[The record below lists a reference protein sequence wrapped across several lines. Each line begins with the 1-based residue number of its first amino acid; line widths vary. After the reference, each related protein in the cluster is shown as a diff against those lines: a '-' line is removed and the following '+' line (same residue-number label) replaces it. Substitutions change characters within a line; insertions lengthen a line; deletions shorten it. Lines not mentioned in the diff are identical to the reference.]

1 MLFYPSPFPQFF
13 TGLGISQPAVVPSPS
28 LFPTAHAPR
37 FRRALPA
44 QVHMQLGQRGK
55 NSFSPA
61 ALLVLLS
68 VKCTP
73 RCSATHPPLL
83 SVFLLVPPQCQLFL
97 SVHPGSLMLEDL
109 PYERFR
115 RAENC
120 SLLPCA
126 SLSPSI
132 NSCLTDLLS
141 LQTTPRLTSPKGTPG
156 VPQSDSHYAEPE
168 VRFPFTH
175 TGRAEQSTAQHSTA
189 RRQMLHLL
197 FHSEYTHKELRAGTQ
212 RVQATP
218 PPPGI
223 GWWLL

>member
-28 LFPTAHAPR
+28 LFPSAHAPR

-68 VKCTP
+68 FKCTP

-83 SVFLLVPPQCQLFL
+83 SVFLLVPPQYQLFL

-126 SLSPSI
+126 TLSPPS
-132 NSCLTDLLS
+132 
-141 LQTTPRLTSPKGTPG
+141 TP
-156 VPQSDSHYAEPE
+156 A
-168 VRFPFTH
+168 
-175 TGRAEQSTAQHSTA
+175 
-189 RRQMLHLL
+189 
-197 FHSEYTHKELRAGTQ
+197 
-212 RVQATP
+212 
-218 PPPGI
+218 
-223 GWWLL
+223 